1 MVNSKI
7 ITNRCYARFGY
18 QFVGCKQ
25 LATDNTCATDT
36 DTHTHGC
43 SRVCTDC
50 SRIATLLQP
59 QILSS
64 PKTARKMQISTQHAT
79 RPATGSMQHT
89 ADRLRRRHPFLIW
102 SLSPSNMQHAALHLR
117 SPALLPPPS
126 LGPNECRLIVIKIGF
141 LHAPDCATGRTGGRA
156 DERTEASA
164 AKAICGME
172 NCFAAFRLCVRHF
185 KVFIFCLRSLCL
197 PRATQLHPA
206 SVRSCCL
213 CYPLSHRRFP
223 PSRRFAAVSQ
233 FAICELLI
241 STHSLISVSCS
252 RWPTNRLQGPSC
264 TR

>member
-36 DTHTHGC
+36 DTHTRGC

-126 LGPNECRLIVIKIGF
+126 LGPNEFRLIVIKIGF

-156 DERTEASA
+156 DRGECCQSDLRHGKLFRCVSFMCATFQ
-164 AKAICGME
+164 GFHFL
-172 NCFAAFRLCVRHF
+172 FAVTL
-185 KVFIFCLRSLCL
+185 
-197 PRATQLHPA
+197 PA
-206 SVRSCCL
+206 SGHATAPRFSTL
-213 CYPLSHRRFP
+213 LLLMLPPLP
-223 PSRRFAAVSQ
+223 PSIPAQSPICSR
-233 FAICELLI
+233 FAICNLWAFNF
-241 STHSLISVSCS
+241 HSL
-252 RWPTNRLQGPSC
+252 TY
-264 TR
+264 